1 MLSSFSL
8 FYKLNRNI
16 SNISYWAFV
25 VTSTQNHWIIHLFN
39 IIEIL
44 NKYKIF
50 QDHQIR
56 KFSNNIDLRKLD
68 FFIAEKISEHS
79 RFVDKDVSQR

>member
-1 MLSSFSL
+1 MQNASRVKYTNKKDYSV
-8 FYKLNRNI
+8 KIIIWILNLKVRKVAMFI
-16 SNISYWAFV
+16 SAFV

-44 NKYKIF
+44 NKFKIF

-68 FFIAEKISEHS
+68 F
-79 RFVDKDVSQR
+79 